1 MAAIALAIMS
11 ALAVAG
17 CSDEH
22 PLTFPTST
30 SAAPVAERW
39 TLDLTVRE
47 VYGAGACD
55 AGVGSIRTVPLG
67 IEFGV
72 SHEVVMYYDSDS
84 QATDRLAHWTGW
96 LSGLEVEASGL
107 TFESLPCS
115 GAHTGAAGTLTLLTG
130 YFSPDRQ
137 SFAGTEMRRYTVPGP
152 NEVVFYLALTT
163 DLGM

>member
-1 MAAIALAIMS
+1 M
-11 ALAVAG
+11 
-17 CSDEH
+17 
-22 PLTFPTST
+22 PPTSR
-30 SAAPVAERW
+30 SRRFHRGGGP
-39 TLDLTVRE
+39 
-47 VYGAGACD
+47 
-55 AGVGSIRTVPLG
+55 
-67 IEFGV
+67 
-72 SHEVVMYYDSDS
+72 
-84 QATDRLAHWTGW
+84 ATDRLARWTGW
-96 LSGLEVEASGL
+96 LSGLGVEASGL